1 MEMQNTMKRL
11 DENRI
16 AADGLIW
23 DNRAD
28 KAIKVKNLDSGNIVH
43 SIKLESISYY
53 PVSIDKSNKNK
64 NYIEVPISYKARS
77 YEAGKK
83 IKLIDGFKYLFAIF
97 KYRF

>member
-28 KAIKVKNLDSGNIVH
+28 KGIKIKNLDNGNIVH
-43 SIKLESISYY
+43 SIKLEDVSYY
-53 PVSIDKSNKNK
+53 PIGMDKNNRKK
-64 NYIEVPISYKARS
+64 NYVQIMDKEKQ
-77 YEAGKK
+77 
-83 IKLIDGFKYLFAIF
+83 
-97 KYRF
+97 

>member
-1 MEMQNTMKRL
+1 MEQNTMKRL

-28 KAIKVKNLDSGNIVH
+28 KAIKVKNLDNGFMVH
-43 SIKLESISYY
+43 SIKLEDISYY

-64 NYIEVPISYKARS
+64 NYIQIIEK
-77 YEAGKK
+77 EKQ
-83 IKLIDGFKYLFAIF
+83 
-97 KYRF
+97 

>member
-28 KAIKVKNLDSGNIVH
+28 KAIKIKNLDSGNIVH
-43 SIKLESISYY
+43 SIKLEDISYY
-53 PVSIDKSNKNK
+53 PSAMDKNNRNK
-64 NYIEVPISYKARS
+64 NYIQIVEK
-77 YEAGKK
+77 
-83 IKLIDGFKYLFAIF
+83 
-97 KYRF
+97 

>member
-28 KAIKVKNLDSGNIVH
+28 KSIKIKNLDSGNMVH
-43 SIKLESISYY
+43 SIRLENVSYY
-53 PVSIDKSNKNK
+53 PVVMDKNNRNK
-64 NYIEVPISYKARS
+64 NYVQIIEK
-77 YEAGKK
+77 
-83 IKLIDGFKYLFAIF
+83 
-97 KYRF
+97 

>member
-28 KAIKVKNLDSGNIVH
+28 KSIKIKNLDSGNIVH
-43 SIKLESISYY
+43 SIKLENISYY
-53 PVSIDKSNKNK
+53 PTSIDKTNKNK
-64 NYIEVPISYKARS
+64 NYVQIVEK
-77 YEAGKK
+77 E
-83 IKLIDGFKYLFAIF
+83 KL
-97 KYRF
+97 

>member
-28 KAIKVKNLDSGNIVH
+28 KAIKVGNLDSGHIVH
-43 SIKLESISYY
+43 SIKLEGISYY
-53 PVSIDKSNKNK
+53 PVGMDKNNRNK
-64 NYIEVPISYKARS
+64 NYVQIIEK
-77 YEAGKK
+77 
-83 IKLIDGFKYLFAIF
+83 
-97 KYRF
+97 

>member
-28 KAIKVKNLDSGNIVH
+28 KSIKIKNLDSNNIVH
-43 SIKLESISYY
+43 SIKLEDVSYY
-53 PVSIDKSNKNK
+53 PIGIDKGNKNK
-64 NYIEVPISYKARS
+64 NYIQIIEK
-77 YEAGKK
+77 EK
-83 IKLIDGFKYLFAIF
+83 
-97 KYRF
+97 

>member
-28 KAIKVKNLDSGNIVH
+28 KAIKVKNLDSGHMVH
-43 SIKLESISYY
+43 SIKLEDISYY
-53 PVSIDKSNKNK
+53 PVGMDKSNRNK
-64 NYIEVPISYKARS
+64 NYVQIIEK
-77 YEAGKK
+77 
-83 IKLIDGFKYLFAIF
+83 
-97 KYRF
+97 

>member
-28 KAIKVKNLDSGNIVH
+28 KGIKIKNLDSGNIVH
-43 SIKLESISYY
+43 SIKLEDISYY
-53 PVSIDKSNKNK
+53 PILIDKSNKNK
-64 NYIEVPISYKARS
+64 NYIQI
-77 YEAGKK
+77 
-83 IKLIDGFKYLFAIF
+83 IDKE
-97 KYRF
+97 K

>member
-28 KAIKVKNLDSGNIVH
+28 KAVKIKNLDSGNMVH
-43 SIKLESISYY
+43 SIRLEDVSYY
-53 PVSIDKSNKNK
+53 PIGMDKNNRKK
-64 NYIEVPISYKARS
+64 NYIQIIEK
-77 YEAGKK
+77 
-83 IKLIDGFKYLFAIF
+83 
-97 KYRF
+97 